1 MTNTERLRKIISNSG
16 LKYSYIAEKIGLT
29 YQGFKNKIENKNLFN
44 VEEVD
49 KLCKLLNITDV
60 YQKEEIFLLNKVIF
74 NHMSCE
80 ILYKND

>member
-60 YQKEEIFLLNKVIF
+60 YQKEEIFFTKQGDF
-74 NHMSCE
+74 
-80 ILYKND
+80 

>member
-1 MTNTERLRKIISNSG
+1 MTNTEQLRKIISNSG

-49 KLCKLLNITDV
+49 KLCKLLNITDI
-60 YQKEEIFLLNKVIF
+60 YQKEEIFFAKQSDF
-74 NHMSCE
+74 
-80 ILYKND
+80 

>member
-29 YQGFKNKIENKNLFN
+29 YQGFKNKIDNKNLFN

-60 YQKEEIFLLNKVIF
+60 YQKEEIFFAKQGDF
-74 NHMSCE
+74 
-80 ILYKND
+80 

>member
-1 MTNTERLRKIISNSG
+1 MTNTERLCKIISNSG

-60 YQKEEIFLLNKVIF
+60 YQKEEIFFVKQGDF
-74 NHMSCE
+74 
-80 ILYKND
+80 

>member
-60 YQKEEIFLLNKVIF
+60 YQKEEIFFVKQGDF
-74 NHMSCE
+74 
-80 ILYKND
+80 

>member
-60 YQKEEIFLLNKVIF
+60 YQKEEIFFAKQGDF
-74 NHMSCE
+74 
-80 ILYKND
+80 

>member
-29 YQGFKNKIENKNLFN
+29 YQGFKNRIENKNLFN

-49 KLCKLLNITDV
+49 KLCTLLNITDV
-60 YQKEEIFLLNKVIF
+60 YQKEEIFFAKQGDF
-74 NHMSCE
+74 
-80 ILYKND
+80 

>member
-60 YQKEEIFLLNKVIF
+60 YQKEELFFAKQGDF
-74 NHMSCE
+74 
-80 ILYKND
+80 

>member
-1 MTNTERLRKIISNSG
+1 MTNTELLRKIISNSG

-60 YQKEEIFLLNKVIF
+60 YQKEEIFFAKQGDF
-74 NHMSCE
+74 
-80 ILYKND
+80 

>member
-1 MTNTERLRKIISNSG
+1 MSERSKLFMTNTERLRKIISNSG

-60 YQKEEIFLLNKVIF
+60 YQKEEIFFAKQGDF
-74 NHMSCE
+74 
-80 ILYKND
+80 

>member
-1 MTNTERLRKIISNSG
+1 MTDTERLRKIISKSG

-49 KLCKLLNITDV
+49 KLCKLLDITDI
-60 YQKEEIFLLNKVIF
+60 YQKEEIFFAKQGDF
-74 NHMSCE
+74 
-80 ILYKND
+80 